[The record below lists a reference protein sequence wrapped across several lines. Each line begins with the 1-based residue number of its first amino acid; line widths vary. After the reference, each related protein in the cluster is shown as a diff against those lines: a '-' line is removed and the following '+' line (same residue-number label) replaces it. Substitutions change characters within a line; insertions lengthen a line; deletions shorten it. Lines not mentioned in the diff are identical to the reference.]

1 MLSSSKPKELTL
13 ELTSIETV
21 LDESIALTID
31 RINLNQIELQ
41 KNYEAELPRILLD
54 SDKIKIAFLNII
66 INSIEAMIPG
76 KGKLVIKILHKDGT
90 VVVEITDNGKGI
102 AKEDITKLFD
112 PFFTVKQNAM
122 GLGLTSTKNIL
133 NSHGAEIDVKSEI
146 GAGTTFYIYL
156 KTAQ

>member
-1 MLSSSKPKELTL
+1 
-13 ELTSIETV
+13 
-21 LDESIALTID
+21 
-31 RINLNQIELQ
+31 
-41 KNYEAELPRILLD
+41 
-54 SDKIKIAFLNII
+54 
-66 INSIEAMIPG
+66 MIPG

-112 PFFTVKQNAM
+112 PFFTVKQNGM